1 MNTSIILV
9 ISKDIQ
15 VSQTLIEMEILRTP
29 TGPDREKLTG
39 VNIHLMAAI
48 GILAALLSGCM
59 TCQKYPVPCM
69 VASAIVVGS
78 IAATVEANMKDH
90 NNAITTVR
98 KSIKCDA
105 LCIAGINE

>member
-1 MNTSIILV
+1 MNTKKIQSIMHQV
-9 ISKDIQ
+9 EDAQNEVDIQ
-15 VSQTLIEMEILRTP
+15 ILHTP
-29 TGPDREKLTG
+29 TGPDRVKLTS
-39 VNIHLMAAI
+39 VNIHLMAAL

-78 IAATVEANMKDH
+78 IAATVEANIPDH
-90 NNAITTVR
+90 VNTIVHVR
-98 KSIKCDA
+98 RDIKCDA